1 MEKLKQTNR
10 ILRQLRL
17 ESEADTIRWELAK
30 KEREL
35 HRSQFA
41 VMELEENL
49 EKIYAEIKSLD

>member
-1 MEKLKQTNR
+1 MEKLKQTDR

-35 HRSQFA
+35 HRAQFA

-49 EKIYAEIKSLD
+49 EKIHAEIKLLD